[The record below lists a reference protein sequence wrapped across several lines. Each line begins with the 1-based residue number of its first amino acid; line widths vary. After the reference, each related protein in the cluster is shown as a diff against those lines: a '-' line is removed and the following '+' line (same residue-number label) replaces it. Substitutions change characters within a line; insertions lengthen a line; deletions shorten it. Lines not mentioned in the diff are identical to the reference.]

1 MLHQIGHS
9 LPYCFNC
16 KTFDFI
22 ICFSGGHYQKVT
34 GLSFTSDSG
43 HLVSVGDDGNVLVW
57 PTSGLVSGRYS
68 QLTQLFSVY
77 A

>member
-1 MLHQIGHS
+1 MFHQIGPNH
-9 LPYCFNC
+9 C
-16 KTFDFI
+16 I
-22 ICFSGGHYQKVT
+22 IVYIIGHLIYFSGGHYQKVT